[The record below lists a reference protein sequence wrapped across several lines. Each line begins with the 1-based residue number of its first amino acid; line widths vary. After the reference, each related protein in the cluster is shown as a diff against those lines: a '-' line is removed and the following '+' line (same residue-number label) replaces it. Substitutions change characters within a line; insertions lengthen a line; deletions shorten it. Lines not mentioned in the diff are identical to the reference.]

1 VCGIYVDLN
10 QIHAGEALT
19 PEDSRYTSAYDR
31 IQGRNALA
39 ARDQKDP
46 GQGIVQR
53 DRWLCDL
60 TLDEGSDV
68 DVSQDVCSKTPWRA
82 SDKGLLPVSLVAA
95 RKWPFSFFDSAR
107 QRLGPLKI
115 SSPRVEYRGSDAFTR
130 FQSGIRLGSA
140 YVERGWT

>member
-1 VCGIYVDLN
+1 MKVSYSKGVA
-10 QIHAGEALT
+10 IHTDPESCVRTGNRAGEALT
-19 PEDSRYTSAYDR
+19 GARAGQVLSR
-31 IQGRNALA
+31 
-39 ARDQKDP
+39 
-46 GQGIVQR
+46 
-53 DRWLCDL
+53 
-60 TLDEGSDV
+60 E
-68 DVSQDVCSKTPWRA
+68 SKINFGGPTA
-82 SDKGLLPVSLVAA
+82 SSVRKATWIRSLVAA